1 MISDMTGQLTI
12 YVLDTTQGCPAADL
26 SIELWIL
33 DPRIESQTQLI
44 VTRTNDAGVTDEP
57 VIIVP
62 EMEVGTYEL
71 LFGVGE
77 YFARQDLAAM
87 EMPFLDEVPI
97 RFGIADATRHYHIS
111 LFISPWSYSF
121 YCA

>member
-57 VIIVP
+57 VIMCRKWKLEP
-62 EMEVGTYEL
+62 MNC
-71 LFGVGE
+71 
-77 YFARQDLAAM
+77 
-87 EMPFLDEVPI
+87 
-97 RFGIADATRHYHIS
+97 S
-111 LFISPWSYSF
+111 LGSGSTLHGRT
-121 YCA
+121 